1 MNILRGAWR
10 VKARIKKL
18 YDSSRYCYLELY
30 RGKQIAKYDRIIDS
44 IRNLRFKV
52 ILDAGCGPGFYVEKL
67 SKIADLYIGLDIC
80 RGMLDIAKDM
90 HKHISNVEFIVG
102 DADYPPFRDGSF
114 DIVLAVTLLQNQP
127 DPRLTISKL
136 AKLVKDDG
144 ILATTFLKKM
154 FNLKDVLRI
163 MESSTN
169 LTPIYIDDSTED
181 YIVVCKVGDM
191 ESKQGDRK
199 VDVPSISWM
208 R

>member
-1 MNILRGAWR
+1 MDASRDVWR
-10 VKARIKKL
+10 FKARIKKL

-44 IRNLRFKV
+44 IGDLRFKV
-52 ILDAGCGPGFYVEKL
+52 VLDAGCGPGFYVEKL
-67 SKIADLYIGLDIC
+67 SKITDLYIGLDIC

-102 DADYPPFRDGSF
+102 DADHPPFRDRLF

-154 FNLKDVLRI
+154 FTLRDVSKI

-169 LTPIYIDDSTED
+169 LTPIYMDDSTED
-181 YIVVCKVGDM
+181 YIVVCRVEDI
-191 ESKQGDRK
+191 ESKQK
-199 VDVPSISWM
+199 MEESIIQV
-208 R
+208 

>member
-1 MNILRGAWR
+1 MDASRDVWR
-10 VKARIKKL
+10 FKARIKKL

-44 IRNLRFKV
+44 IGDLRFKV
-52 ILDAGCGPGFYVEKL
+52 VLDAGCGPGFYVEKL
-67 SKIADLYIGLDIC
+67 SKITDLYIGLDIC

-90 HKHISNVEFIVG
+90 HKRISNVEFIVG
-102 DADYPPFRDGSF
+102 DADHPPFRDGLF

-136 AKLVKDDG
+136 ARLVKDDG

-154 FNLKDVLRI
+154 FTLRDVSKI

-169 LTPIYIDDSTED
+169 LTPIYMDDSTED
-181 YIVVCKVGDM
+181 YIVVCRVEDT
-191 ESKQGDRK
+191 ESKQRMEE
-199 VDVPSISWM
+199 SIIQV
-208 R
+208 